1 MGYLKICV
9 SAGCSAKVKS
19 CEGGGVG
26 AGGCLEEKPVG
37 QKGTG
42 MCFLCLC
49 LGIGFGMEGDIIH
62 T

>member
-1 MGYLKICV
+1 MCSAKVRGCGGVGYLKICV

-37 QKGTG
+37 Q
-42 MCFLCLC
+42 
-49 LGIGFGMEGDIIH
+49 
-62 T
+62 